1 MGISYSKDSKNSI
14 VKNKQQQL
22 SNSKIERLFV
32 TSIIKFDIIFV
43 ILSGYWEHYPSR
55 VNCATFS
62 ATLMSLEISSITY
75 LPHPSYTWDK
85 NFDTHT
91 PRKKNSQV
99 AAKLWCS
106 FLEVECLYGDS
117 NLYKLQV
124 HSIFA
129 ILARGVFRT
138 QLNTCDRTFC
148 KNN

>member
-1 MGISYSKDSKNSI
+1 MGISYSKNSKNSI

-91 PRKKNSQV
+91 PRKKKQPSCGKIMVLFFGSRMSVWRLKFVQASSSQHI
-99 AAKLWCS
+99 CYP
-106 FLEVECLYGDS
+106 CPR
-117 NLYKLQV
+117 
-124 HSIFA
+124 SI
-129 ILARGVFRT
+129 
-138 QLNTCDRTFC
+138 
-148 KNN
+148 